1 MLEGTAKT
9 AADLQLMGYF
19 FLLVAAYF
27 VCGLT
32 SGPHLKAWDYQPV
45 ISPESILIA
54 LGLGFFALTVSHY
67 VQAKA
72 KK

>member
-19 FLLVAAYF
+19 FLLVTAYF

-45 ISPESILIA
+45 ISAESVLIGF
-54 LGLGFFALTVSHY
+54 GLGFLSLFVSHY
-67 VQAKA
+67 MQAKA
-72 KK
+72 KE